1 MVMGILQII
10 DTFITD
16 LLNSLGALAPIL
28 ACLLMMVESMLPIM
42 PLAVFITVNF
52 YYFGTVPGFLISW
65 ILTSFGCYLSFR
77 LCRTKLKKYFDNM
90 MNKKEHKK
98 LKKMMKVI
106 NDLRLEQL
114 ALLIAIPFTPAFI
127 VNIAAG
133 LSNMDDKKF
142 IVSIVIGKIF
152 MVYFWGFIGT
162 SLLDSLKDPSVLIK
176 IAVALLLEFALSKII
191 NKKFRLE

>member
-65 ILTSFGCYLSFR
+65 ILTSFSCYLSFR
-77 LCRTKLKKYFDNM
+77 LCRTKNKKYFDNM